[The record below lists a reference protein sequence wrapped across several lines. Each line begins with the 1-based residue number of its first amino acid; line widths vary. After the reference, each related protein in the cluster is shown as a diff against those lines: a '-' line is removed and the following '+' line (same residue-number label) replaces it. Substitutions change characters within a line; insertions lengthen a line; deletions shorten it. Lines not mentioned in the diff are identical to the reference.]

1 MHLAISGFGSPH
13 HLAVWI
19 LFAGFVVICLLTEV
33 FSRLLLNTSS
43 MTQQRIDAQ
52 MPAVLRLRHREGAET
67 SILLVG
73 NSVMVY
79 AINPHILKTD
89 LSIKCE
95 IAPLFIE
102 ATSYY
107 DWYYGLRRIFAE
119 GAEPDVVI
127 VALPATTFLETQVR
141 SDYFSSTL
149 LDRRDVPRLSRDLKY
164 NWTKMASLFVGTL
177 SSFWGH
183 RGVIRA
189 RVLSVFS
196 SDSKLRG
203 LARDRPPK
211 STMTEAQIDR
221 ELRNVASYRLV
232 ALAALCADH
241 KARLV
246 ILLPPVASRNDH
258 FKTFFEIASA
268 AEAEV
273 LLPISSETLRPRDFP
288 DGAHLGSNLV
298 DNFTHSTVLA
308 IRGLL
313 ECRGREN
320 PPLKRADGP
329 VAPE

>member
-1 MHLAISGFGSPH
+1 MHLAILSFGSPH
-13 HLAVWI
+13 HLALWI
-19 LFAGFVVICLLTEV
+19 LVGGFVVVCLLTEV
-33 FSRLLLNTSS
+33 SSRLVLNKRA
-43 MTQQRIDAQ
+43 MTKQRIDVQ
-52 MPAVLRLRHREGAET
+52 MPAVLRLRHGEGAET

-79 AINPHILKTD
+79 AINPRILKTD
-89 LSIKCE
+89 LAIQCE

-127 VALPATTFLETQVR
+127 VALPATSFLETHIR
-141 SDYFSSTL
+141 ADYFSATL
-149 LDRRDVPRLSRDLKY
+149 LDRRDLLQLSRDLQY

-177 SSFWGH
+177 SSFWAH

-189 RVLSVFS
+189 VVLSVFS

-203 LARDRPPK
+203 LVRDLPPK

-241 KARLV
+241 EAQLV
-246 ILLPPVASRNDH
+246 ILLPPVVSRNDH

-268 AEAEV
+268 AGAKV

-288 DGAHLGSNLV
+288 DGAHLGSSLV

-313 ECRGREN
+313 ECRGKEN
-320 PPLKRADGP
+320 PR
-329 VAPE
+329 

>member
-1 MHLAISGFGSPH
+1 MHLAILHFGSPH

-19 LFAGFVVICLLTEV
+19 LVGGFVVICLLTEV
-33 FSRLLLNTSS
+33 LSGLLLDRSS
-43 MTQQRIDAQ
+43 MTQQRIDVQ
-52 MPAVLRLRHREGAET
+52 MPAVLSLRHGNRTKT

-73 NSVMVY
+73 NSVLVY
-79 AINPHILKTD
+79 AINPRLLKTD
-89 LSIKCE
+89 LGINCE

-119 GAEPDVVI
+119 GAQPDVVI
-127 VALPATTFLETQVR
+127 VGLPATTFLETQVR
-141 SDYFSSTL
+141 SDYFSATL
-149 LDRRDVPRLSRDLKY
+149 LNRRDVLRLSRDLHY
-164 NWTKMASLFVGTL
+164 SWTEMTSLFVGTL

-189 RVLSVFS
+189 RVLSIFFP
-196 SDSKLRG
+196 DSKLRG

-211 STMTEAQIDR
+211 STMTDAQIDK

-241 KARLV
+241 KAQLA
-246 ILLPPVASRNDH
+246 ILLPPVASGNDH

-268 AEAEV
+268 AGAKV

-288 DGAHLGSNLV
+288 DGGHLGSNLV

-313 ECRGREN
+313 EWRER
-320 PPLKRADGP
+320 KSSAEAGG
-329 VAPE
+329 